1 VFYAS
6 RNGDY
11 RRSPSAIQFH
21 LAESDDYVA
30 TSGAKKPERQLSA
43 AGKDAEF
50 YIYPG
55 TAHWFFESDRADA
68 YNAQAAKL
76 AWSRTVEFLKKHVG

>member
-1 VFYAS
+1 VFCAS

-11 RRSPSAIQFH
+11 RHSPSAFQFH

-30 TSGAKKPERQLSA
+30 TSGVNKLEKQLSV

-50 YIYPG
+50 CIYPG

-68 YNAQAAKL
+68 HNARAAKL
-76 AWSRTVEFLKKHVG
+76 AWSRTVAFLKKHVG